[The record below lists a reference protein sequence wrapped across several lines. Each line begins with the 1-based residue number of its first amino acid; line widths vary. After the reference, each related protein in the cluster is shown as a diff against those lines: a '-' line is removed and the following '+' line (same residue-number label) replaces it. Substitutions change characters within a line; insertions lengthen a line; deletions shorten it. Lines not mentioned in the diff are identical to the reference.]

1 MNWTT
6 PADIRR
12 QLERL
17 WNKGGLP
24 EALVTRAEVFPLP
37 LSLRTPG
44 SSDIVLHLSAVMT
57 WAETLKTMK
66 HVKLTYQKVKNQ
78 VQGPQ
83 TLPQKASIETL
94 DDALILLGK
103 KEDVQQIMAL
113 HAMTLEKAP
122 FLQDWF
128 SKNTLKALQHATVWE
143 QLLTLTIWMRDNPA
157 PDIYLRQVDLPGIH
171 TKFIERHRT
180 ILSLLFQE
188 ALPAHAINPAC
199 SGIDKFEQRYG
210 FRTKPLRVR
219 FRVLDAALSPIPGN
233 LYPDITLDSAS
244 FAALALIGVRIFIVE
259 NESSFLSF
267 PQLFNTL
274 VIFGSGYCWD
284 SLKSAL
290 WLQNC
295 TIFYWGD
302 IDTHGFRILDHLR
315 AILPLTRSFLMDEPT
330 LLAYRSFW
338 DKEASPVRHPLTRL
352 TPSEQQVLTALQTD
366 LFERNLRLEQE
377 RIHLSDLH
385 AALDQLSRV

>member
-1 MNWTT
+1 M
-6 PADIRR
+6 
-12 QLERL
+12 
-17 WNKGGLP
+17 
-24 EALVTRAEVFPLP
+24 
-37 LSLRTPG
+37 
-44 SSDIVLHLSAVMT
+44 
-57 WAETLKTMK
+57 
-66 HVKLTYQKVKNQ
+66 
-78 VQGPQ
+78 
-83 TLPQKASIETL
+83 
-94 DDALILLGK
+94 
-103 KEDVQQIMAL
+103 
-113 HAMTLEKAP
+113 
-122 FLQDWF
+122 
-128 SKNTLKALQHATVWE
+128 
-143 QLLTLTIWMRDNPA
+143 
-157 PDIYLRQVDLPGIH
+157 
-171 TKFIERHRT
+171 
-180 ILSLLFQE
+180 LFQE

-219 FRVLDAALSPIPGN
+219 FRVLDAALSPIPGKP
-233 LYPDITLDSAS
+233 YPDITLDSAS

-267 PQLFNTL
+267 PQLSNAL

-352 TPSEQQVLTALQTD
+352 TPSEQQVLTVLQTD